1 MNEPTDTVCIRSA
14 MTDGIS
20 NFDVITGVHVQRIH
34 PQVFVE
40 PAGSLATFP
49 QPLPDT
55 QTIVVHVMKGGVALA
70 ITVGIRLDVPPPV
83 SNVND

>member
-1 MNEPTDTVCIRSA
+1 MSHITDTACNRNA

-34 PQVFVE
+34 PQVIVE
-40 PAGSLATFP
+40 PANSPATFP

-55 QTIVVHVMKGGVALA
+55 QTVVAHVMHQGIALA
-70 ITVGIRLDVPPPV
+70 ITVGVRLQAPPSIP
-83 SNVND
+83 NTQD